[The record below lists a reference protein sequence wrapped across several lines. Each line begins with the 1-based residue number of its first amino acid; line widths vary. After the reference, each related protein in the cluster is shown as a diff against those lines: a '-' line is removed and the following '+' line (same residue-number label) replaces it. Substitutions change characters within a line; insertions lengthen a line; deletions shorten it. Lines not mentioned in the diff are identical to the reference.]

1 MGRMSGKGLETR
13 HCVADTHPNGLR
25 FFIASRDSALERHPT
40 PRSGPLTLRAG
51 RDGRLGYRGVSRDSF
66 RRALRV
72 AHLDPLGAAA
82 VSGAARTVAVSLPPR
97 ARCGRAVV
105 GRLFLHRRAGSPAA
119 APQRD
124 GRCSGSASGARS
136 SPVGC
141 RPGDCGSPSRF
152 GSLFSLQ
159 SIHDRGGH
167 HADTNDDRTWRNPR
181 TSASGHADGR
191 SAVGSRIARASD
203 RLC

>member
-66 RRALRV
+66 RRAFRV

-82 VSGAARTVAVSLPPR
+82 VSGAAKTVAVSLPRWLAAVALLWVDHFCIAAVR
-97 ARCGRAVV
+97 AHPERRRTGLALLWAAERSA
-105 GRLFLHRRAGSPAA
+105 LLDRRALP
-119 APQRD
+119 
-124 GRCSGSASGARS
+124 
-136 SPVGC
+136 
-141 RPGDCGSPSRF
+141 
-152 GSLFSLQ
+152 
-159 SIHDRGGH
+159 
-167 HADTNDDRTWRNPR
+167 
-181 TSASGHADGR
+181 
-191 SAVGSRIARASD
+191 
-203 RLC
+203 